1 MIKQLM
7 HHLFYKKSI
16 KVQLFFV
23 FVLLN
28 IIIILLFGYISYKV
42 STAAMLE
49 EAEKNNK
56 QILEIISKNI
66 NTYYEDVEQE
76 LDDIC
81 KIFNKNDITS
91 ISDRTEKNDLSFL
104 KEKIR
109 NTIDIKHAFFDS
121 VRVFDDQSELVITIE
136 NPNKEG
142 SFSYNSQQEINWR
155 KKMES
160 NDANQMIYNVYQS
173 DENGAF
179 SFVSSKPIFDL
190 DTGDRIGYISYSKS
204 LPAFSS
210 IFREYEY
217 RKGSIVQV
225 IRRDDS
231 ILYHSN
237 HSLIGKQAE
246 GYLLDKLKTS
256 SIGSIKKKINQEN
269 ILVSYNKLTSAGLSV
284 VGFLPVTEL
293 ERGINSLRVLTILLI
308 FLACF
313 LVFFFSY
320 FLSTY
325 FSKPIR
331 NLSDSM
337 QKVENEDF
345 SVRIKDKN
353 TNTEIDQL
361 NASFNSM
368 VQKINDLIQKQY
380 KTEILKR
387 DVELKAL
394 LVQINPHFLYN
405 TLEVISGIAATNEV
419 EQIED
424 ITDSLSRMLR
434 YNIDLH
440 EDQVMLK
447 EEVNYCNSYLS
458 IMKSRYEDQISFTVA
473 IDQKVENFIVPKMI
487 LQPLLE
493 NAIKYS
499 VEQNQKQASIHL
511 SIGMAENLINI
522 IIEDNGIGFNSI
534 KRKAFETFQMK
545 PSIQFEEVTKINHL
559 GLKNVYARLKMNY
572 GRGLGFTIDSTME
585 NGTRICITF
594 PALKRQMDVGEK

>member
-1 MIKQLM
+1 MIKRLM
-7 HHLFYKKSI
+7 DHLFYKKSI

-23 FVLLN
+23 FAVLN

-42 STAAMLE
+42 SASAILE
-49 EAEKNNK
+49 EAEKNNT

-66 NTYYEDVEQE
+66 NTYYKDVEQE
-76 LDDIC
+76 LDDIH
-81 KIFNKNDITS
+81 KIFKKNDITS
-91 ISDRTEKNDLSFL
+91 ISGLTEENNLPFL
-104 KEKIR
+104 KEQIR
-109 NTIDIKHAFFDS
+109 NTIDINHAFFDS
-121 VRVFDDQSELVITIE
+121 IRVFDDQSGLVLTME
-136 NPNKEG
+136 NPNKAG

-155 KKMES
+155 NEMES
-160 NDANQMIYNVYQS
+160 HDANYMIYDVYQS

-179 SFVSSKPIFDL
+179 SFVSSKPIFHP
-190 DTGDRIGYISYSKS
+190 DTEQRIGYISYSKS

-217 RKGSIVQV
+217 RRGSIIQV
-225 IRRDDS
+225 IRRDGS
-231 ILYHSN
+231 LLYHSN
-237 HSLIGKQAE
+237 HSLIGEKAE
-246 GYLLDKLKTS
+246 GYLLDKIKAS
-256 SIGSIKKKINQEN
+256 SVRSMEKKINQEN
-269 ILVSYNKLTSAGLSV
+269 ILISYNKLTTAGLSV

-293 ERGINSLRVLTILLI
+293 EQGIHSLRVITILLI

-320 FLSTY
+320 FLSSY

-337 QKVENEDF
+337 QRVENEDF
-345 SVRIKDKN
+345 SVRVKDKN
-353 TNTEIDQL
+353 TNIEMDQL
-361 NASFNSM
+361 NTSFNSM

-405 TLEVISGIAATNEV
+405 TLEVVSGVAAANEV

-424 ITDSLSRMLR
+424 ITDSLGRMLR

-440 EDQVMLK
+440 EDQVMIK

-458 IMKSRYEDQISFTVA
+458 IMKSRYEGQVSFMVD
-473 IDQKVENFIVPKMI
+473 IDQEIENFIMPKMI

-499 VEQNQKQASIHL
+499 VEQNTKQASIHL
-511 SIGMAENLINI
+511 SIGMVENQINI
-522 IIEDNGIGFNSI
+522 VIEDNGVGFDPI
-534 KRKAFETFQMK
+534 KRKAFETYQNK
-545 PSIQFEEVTKINHL
+545 PSIQFEEVTNIDHL

-572 GRGLGFTIDSTME
+572 GEDLRFTIDRTME
-585 NGTRICITF
+585 KGTRICITF
-594 PALKRQMDVGEK
+594 PAIRRQVGEGEK